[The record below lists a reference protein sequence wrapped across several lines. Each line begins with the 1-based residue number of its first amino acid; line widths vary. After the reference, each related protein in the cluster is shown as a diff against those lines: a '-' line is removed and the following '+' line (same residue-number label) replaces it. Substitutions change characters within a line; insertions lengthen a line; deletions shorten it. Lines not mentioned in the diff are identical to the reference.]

1 MRTTEPEP
9 HYNNRLA
16 SVLSIPKFATWLRQM
31 RRASETRRQAGNQ
44 SAPCPSMSLVSTPTG
59 SNQGRSKLR
68 LFWRRL
74 VGAVAIYALAMQP
87 LLLTVAGSQL
97 AQASALD
104 EVTFSELCQ
113 HSSDGNPATPADQK
127 HPAQQ
132 HCLQCFSGAFVLLG
146 APQSVAVA
154 TVDREF
160 RELGPPGR
168 ALRLS
173 SASRYSVACPRGPP
187 FSA

>member
-1 MRTTEPEP
+1 M
-9 HYNNRLA
+9 
-16 SVLSIPKFATWLRQM
+16 
-31 RRASETRRQAGNQ
+31 
-44 SAPCPSMSLVSTPTG
+44 PTG
-59 SNQGRSKLR
+59 PNQGCSKLR

-104 EVTFSELCQ
+104 EVMFSELCQ
-113 HSSDGNPATPADQK
+113 HNADGSPVAPADQK

-154 TVDREF
+154 ADDREF
-160 RELGPPGR
+160 RKLHPPGR

-173 SASRYSVACPRGPP
+173 SASRYSVAAPRGPP
-187 FSA
+187 LSA